1 MKEFVG
7 VAEEHGTKVFA
18 FAPST
23 DASRIVLRKDGF
35 AEADTVATLL
45 VNQKLQETI
54 REQLIWIDEAGLMDS
69 KTTGRVLELADRLD
83 ARVLLSGDPY
93 QHHSVARGDV
103 LRMLETE
110 AGIKPVEV
118 NTITR
123 QKDNPQYRE
132 AIQALSEHRIED
144 GYTQLDKLG
153 WIKELPYSER
163 YKEIAADYLQ
173 AVKDKKTALVVCPT
187 HLEGERVTDVI
198 REGLRDNK
206 NVPHRQRLKG
216 EDKTFLK
223 LENAHFT
230 DAQRGDAANYQSG
243 DVLVFHQNAK
253 GFKRGQRLTIDANTK
268 IPIEQADRFQV
279 FRPSEIEFAKGDAI
293 RVTHNGPTA
302 DGEHRLESGSVYR
315 IRRFTKSGDI
325 VLDNGWHIDKE
336 YGHLAHGYVAT
347 SHASQG
353 KTYERVF
360 VAQGRVSFGASSAE
374 QFYVSAS
381 RGTKQVTI
389 YTEDK
394 EELLDAV
401 KRSEDRVTAIEFV
414 NSPQFRQMMETR
426 EQEREA
432 AAKAQERQVR
442 EREELVYER

>member
-1 MKEFVG
+1 M
-7 VAEEHGTKVFA
+7 
-18 FAPST
+18 
-23 DASRIVLRKDGF
+23 
-35 AEADTVATLL
+35 
-45 VNQKLQETI
+45 
-54 REQLIWIDEAGLMDS
+54 
-69 KTTGRVLELADRLD
+69 
-83 ARVLLSGDPY
+83 
-93 QHHSVARGDV
+93 
-103 LRMLETE
+103 
-110 AGIKPVEV
+110 
-118 NTITR
+118 
-123 QKDNPQYRE
+123 
-132 AIQALSEHRIED
+132 
-144 GYTQLDKLG
+144 
-153 WIKELPYSER
+153 
-163 YKEIAADYLQ
+163 
-173 AVKDKKTALVVCPT
+173 
-187 HLEGERVTDVI
+187 
-198 REGLRDNK
+198 
-206 NVPHRQRLKG
+206 
-216 EDKTFLK
+216 
-223 LENAHFT
+223 
-230 DAQRGDAANYQSG
+230 
-243 DVLVFHQNAK
+243 
-253 GFKRGQRLTIDANTK
+253 
-268 IPIEQADRFQV
+268 
-279 FRPSEIEFAKGDAI
+279 
-293 RVTHNGPTA
+293 
-302 DGEHRLESGSVYR
+302 YR